1 MFQGHDLNKRHRLAG
16 HAAASLGVALF
27 FTAPLPA
34 IAQRAGT
41 NANTSAYSPN
51 AIGVRGV
58 GARSPLATF
67 GRVGGD
73 FTSDWGNTP
82 SSVNRGLPQQPY
94 ARAQTQL
101 QVGYTATN
109 GLGVSGSQLN
119 ASLVRNSQAAR
130 QLFGDRAATSLLGRT
145 TGSGIGSNLDVNPPP
160 LRRTSRGSTYIP
172 GYSPASLS
180 LDRGL
185 LLRTNSN
192 LARLATGPRE
202 SFATLAARGDEDPF
216 TLNASKD
223 DSDRPAALS
232 SQDTQGLTFEQRQKQ
247 RVDKEFLD
255 CIDRG
260 DEAARAGDIHRA
272 RASYQ
277 RARIINSDDASPC
290 FRLFV
295 ACMLTRDVSQAF
307 VYLRQGLA
315 RAHSAEQLKISLA
328 DCTASIQDLRKI
340 QSEIDKELR
349 STTPN
354 AIQHAVLSYLSFVL
368 EDPGAARK
376 EAQAALKVAPNSSE
390 LEKLARFVETRNIV
404 PSGG

>member
-1 MFQGHDLNKRHRLAG
+1 MNKRHRLAG
-16 HAAASLGVALF
+16 HAAASLGLALF

-41 NANTSAYSPN
+41 SASTSAYSPN
-51 AIGVRGV
+51 AVVLRGV
-58 GARSPLATF
+58 GSRSPLANF

-73 FTSDWGNTP
+73 FTSDWG
-82 SSVNRGLPQQPY
+82 SGSAAGNRGLPQQPY
-94 ARAQTQL
+94 ARIQNQP
-101 QVGYTATN
+101 QVGYTSSN

-130 QLFGDRAATSLLGRT
+130 QIFGDKAATGLLGRT
-145 TGSGIGSNLDVNPPP
+145 TGTGIGSNFDVNPPP

-172 GYSPASLS
+172 GYSPASIS

-202 SFATLAARGDEDPF
+202 SYATLAARGDEDPF
-216 TLNASKD
+216 ALNASNNE
-223 DSDRPAALS
+223 SDRSAA
-232 SQDTQGLTFEQRQKQ
+232 DTSKDTIALTFEQRQKQ
-247 RVDKEFLD
+247 RVDREFLD

-277 RARIINSDDASPC
+277 RARIINADDASPC

-295 ACMLTRDVSQAF
+295 VCILSRDVCQAF

-315 RAHSAEQLKISLA
+315 RANSADQLKINLA
-328 DCTASIQDLRKI
+328 DCTTSPQDLRKI
-340 QSEIDKELR
+340 QSEIDRALR
-349 STTPN
+349 GSTAN
-354 AIQHAVLSYLSFVL
+354 AFEHAVLSYLSFVL

-376 EAQAALKVAPNSSE
+376 EAQAALKLAPNSSE
-390 LEKLARFVETRNIV
+390 LDKLARFVETRNTV